1 MQGCVLLRSVPGGIN
16 YHTGLHC
23 MALIKNEFSNF
34 RGLWKISLGL
44 AWLPELQK
52 KVSQS
57 SNLQEDWSSTLVV
70 GLAKLWLSVCSA
82 DGAFI
87 STSCGKLEWIRSDA
101 LTFSPLFSIS
111 ELTSN
116 CNILPLLLNAS
127 GISCQGGYIKPWC
140 NLTRNV
146 NITLGASNRGID
158 VAELHYPTGCLEWL
172 SFLI

>member
-1 MQGCVLLRSVPGGIN
+1 MIFVTQMQGCVLLRSVPRGIN
-16 YHTGLHC
+16 CHTGLHC

-70 GLAKLWLSVCSA
+70 GQAKLWLSVCSA

-87 STSCGKLEWIRSDA
+87 STSCGKLEWIRPDA
-101 LTFSPLFSIS
+101 LTFPPFVFHFWTYFKLQYS
-111 ELTSN
+111 
-116 CNILPLLLNAS
+116 
-127 GISCQGGYIKPWC
+127 
-140 NLTRNV
+140 
-146 NITLGASNRGID
+146 ITLTKCFWNFLSR
-158 VAELHYPTGCLEWL
+158 WL
-172 SFLI
+172 YQAMVQSY